1 MWYVNSAKGTPT
13 PSLRR
18 NIAVARCRTW
28 VGQVSIGLPC
38 GVGATL
44 EDVGDVSPLAPDLGR
59 GREEAG
65 SRAACIGDHDAF
77 TAAGAANELGGPFSQ
92 FSQFDVHI
100 VQCRM
105 HRGGPSVALESLG
118 ATLTAMPTTRPR
130 HFVTETDDLAEALD
144 RAAKRWPGVSRPQLL
159 VRLALEGDRAA
170 AATREDLTTRRLAAI
185 DELSGSLTGVFGPG
199 YLDDLR
205 ADWPS

>member
-1 MWYVNSAKGTPT
+1 
-13 PSLRR
+13 
-18 NIAVARCRTW
+18 
-28 VGQVSIGLPC
+28 
-38 GVGATL
+38 
-44 EDVGDVSPLAPDLGR
+44 
-59 GREEAG
+59 
-65 SRAACIGDHDAF
+65 
-77 TAAGAANELGGPFSQ
+77 
-92 FSQFDVHI
+92 
-100 VQCRM
+100 
-105 HRGGPSVALESLG
+105 
-118 ATLTAMPTTRPR
+118 MPTTRPR

-170 AATREDLTTRRLAAI
+170 AATREDLTTRRRAAI